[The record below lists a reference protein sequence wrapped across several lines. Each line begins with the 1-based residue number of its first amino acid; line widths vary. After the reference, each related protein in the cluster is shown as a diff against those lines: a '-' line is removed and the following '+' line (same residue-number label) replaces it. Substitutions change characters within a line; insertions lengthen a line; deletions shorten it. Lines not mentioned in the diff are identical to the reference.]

1 MTRLRILSDD
11 DFNKLYKIPK
21 LNDEER
27 QVVFELDAEDKNY
40 LNTINSIPIKIN
52 YILHL
57 GYFRISQYFFS
68 FTFQGVKEDVKFI
81 IKTYFPGTTFPM
93 KQISNRQYYANR

>member
-11 DFNKLYKIPK
+11 DFDKLYKIPK

-57 GYFRISQYFFS
+57 GYDQ
-68 FTFQGVKEDVKFI
+68 
-81 IKTYFPGTTFPM
+81 
-93 KQISNRQYYANR
+93 RQL

>member
-11 DFNKLYKIPK
+11 DFDKLYKIPK
-21 LNDEER
+21 FNDEER
-27 QVVFELDAEDKNY
+27 QVVFELDEEDKNY

-57 GYFRISQYFFS
+57 GYFQRTWSHKEISKCSWELFRRG
-68 FTFQGVKEDVKFI
+68 FQSPFGLVLWSLWEI
-81 IKTYFPGTTFPM
+81 
-93 KQISNRQYYANR
+93 

>member
-11 DFNKLYKIPK
+11 DYDKLYKIPK
-21 LNDEER
+21 LTDEER
-27 QVVFELDAEDKNY
+27 QFIFELDEIDKNY
-40 LNTINSIPIKIN
+40 LNTINNNSVKIN

-68 FTFQGVKEDVKFI
+68 FTFQRA
-81 IKTYFPGTTFPM
+81 P
-93 KQISNRQYYANR
+93 SS

>member
-11 DFNKLYKIPK
+11 DYDKLYKIPK
-21 LNDEER
+21 LTDEER
-27 QVVFELDAEDKNY
+27 QFIFELDEIDKNY
-40 LNTINSIPIKIN
+40 LNTINNTSVKIN

-68 FTFQGVKEDVKFI
+68 FTFQSVKEDVKFI
-81 IKTYFPGTTFPM
+81 IKTYFPGYT
-93 KQISNRQYYANR
+93 ISNEANK

>member
-11 DFNKLYKIPK
+11 DFDKLYKIPK
-21 LNDEER
+21 FNDEEQ
-27 QVVFELDAEDKNY
+27 QVVFELDEEDKNY

-68 FTFQGVKEDVKFI
+68 FTFPIRFFSEI
-81 IKTYFPGTTFPM
+81 T
-93 KQISNRQYYANR
+93 